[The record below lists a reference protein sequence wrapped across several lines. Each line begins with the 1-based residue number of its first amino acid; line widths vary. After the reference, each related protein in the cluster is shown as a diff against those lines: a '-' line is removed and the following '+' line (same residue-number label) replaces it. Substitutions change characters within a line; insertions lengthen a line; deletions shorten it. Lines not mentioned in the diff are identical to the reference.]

1 MEAKPLH
8 NKVVLLIDVA
18 RVAWVVAVTVPS
30 CPSLSRTSRFEVWET
45 DTPHKIRI
53 TFSLG
58 CSVSIISFSHVTF
71 SYPTTDVLTNV
82 SFTCGTDERL
92 CVVGPN
98 GSGKT
103 TLLKLALGELTPL
116 RGHVDTPLS
125 WDNHAP
131 PTTVG
136 DVIDAACH
144 QVLKLRHEFD
154 MLSHKL
160 AFDVSAETA
169 RRFDELLAR
178 MTAMNGWEL
187 DTQLDKTLRSL
198 GLGNIARDR
207 PLNSLSP
214 GQQERLHLAAVLLRG
229 SPALVVDEPTNH
241 LDTTAREFVIQ
252 TLTGWNGPVLFAS
265 HDRDFIDR
273 AATGILDLDTTS
285 WHAIATAA
293 GQPTTN
299 GIYRCNGTYSD
310 YVQEKDTARS
320 RHLQIHAHQQHDKQ
334 QLLQHRFSSETIGH
348 RNATPRSEVR
358 ASKKYYADR
367 AQTVSTR
374 RINDD
379 SRRLDRLTEVEV
391 RKPRYDVITITFP
404 DPTVVS
410 TGIAC
415 SVRNV
420 HIPGRLGPVSF
431 ELAGGEHM
439 MITGVNGAGK
449 STLLRWIHTRQC
461 LAAEA
466 SGTISAADSVFVP
479 QELPR
484 NKDELI
490 PPEIWHN
497 GIGDLG
503 KGFLHPRLWA
513 TPLEQLSDGNK
524 RRVQLAL
531 ALAQQ
536 PDFLI
541 IDEPTNY
548 LDIDTIESLE
558 AAIMSWHGTLIIATH
573 DQWLID
579 TWNQA
584 PADGEP
590 HRQHI
595 TLTTNVAS
603 SQ

>member
-1 MEAKPLH
+1 M
-8 NKVVLLIDVA
+8 
-18 RVAWVVAVTVPS
+18 
-30 CPSLSRTSRFEVWET
+30 
-45 DTPHKIRI
+45 
-53 TFSLG
+53 
-58 CSVSIISFSHVTF
+58 SIISFSHVTF

-207 PLNSLSP
+207 PLDSLSP
-214 GQQERLHLAAVLLRG
+214 GQKERLHLAAVLLRG

-410 TGIAC
+410 SGIAC

-497 GIGDLG
+497 GIGNLG
-503 KGFLHPRLWA
+503 KGFLHPKLWA

-579 TWNQA
+579 AWNQT
-584 PADGEP
+584 PANGES
-590 HRQHI
+590 HRQHL

>member
-1 MEAKPLH
+1 M
-8 NKVVLLIDVA
+8 
-18 RVAWVVAVTVPS
+18 
-30 CPSLSRTSRFEVWET
+30 
-45 DTPHKIRI
+45 
-53 TFSLG
+53 
-58 CSVSIISFSHVTF
+58 SIISFSHVTF

-178 MTAMNGWEL
+178 ITAMNGWEL

-207 PLNSLSP
+207 PLDSLSP
-214 GQQERLHLAAVLLRG
+214 GQKERLHLAAVLLRG

-420 HIPGRLGPVSF
+420 HIPGQLGPVSF

>member
-18 RVAWVVAVTVPS
+18 RVAWVVTVTVPS
-30 CPSLSRTSRFEVWET
+30 CSSLSRTSRFEVWET

-154 MLSHKL
+154 MLSHQL

-503 KGFLHPRLWA
+503 KGFLHPKLWA

-536 PDFLI
+536 PEFLI

>member
-1 MEAKPLH
+1 
-8 NKVVLLIDVA
+8 
-18 RVAWVVAVTVPS
+18 
-30 CPSLSRTSRFEVWET
+30 
-45 DTPHKIRI
+45 
-53 TFSLG
+53 
-58 CSVSIISFSHVTF
+58 VSIISFSHVTF

-178 MTAMNGWEL
+178 ITAMNGWEL

-207 PLNSLSP
+207 PLDSLSP
-214 GQQERLHLAAVLLRG
+214 GQKERLHLAAVLLRG

-536 PDFLI
+536 PEFLI

-579 TWNQA
+579 AWNQT
-584 PADGEP
+584 PADGES

>member
-1 MEAKPLH
+1 M
-8 NKVVLLIDVA
+8 
-18 RVAWVVAVTVPS
+18 
-30 CPSLSRTSRFEVWET
+30 
-45 DTPHKIRI
+45 
-53 TFSLG
+53 
-58 CSVSIISFSHVTF
+58 SIISFSHVTF

-178 MTAMNGWEL
+178 ITAMNGWEL

-207 PLNSLSP
+207 PLDSLSP
-214 GQQERLHLAAVLLRG
+214 GQKERLHLAAVLLRG

-536 PDFLI
+536 PEFLI

-579 TWNQA
+579 AWNQT
-584 PADGEP
+584 PANGES
-590 HRQHI
+590 HRQHL

>member
-1 MEAKPLH
+1 M
-8 NKVVLLIDVA
+8 
-18 RVAWVVAVTVPS
+18 
-30 CPSLSRTSRFEVWET
+30 
-45 DTPHKIRI
+45 
-53 TFSLG
+53 
-58 CSVSIISFSHVTF
+58 SIISFSHVTF

-103 TLLKLALGELTPL
+103 TLLKLALGEFTPL

-178 MTAMNGWEL
+178 ITAMNGWEL

-207 PLNSLSP
+207 PLDSLSP
-214 GQQERLHLAAVLLRG
+214 GQKERLHLAAVLLRG

-536 PDFLI
+536 PEFLI

-579 TWNQA
+579 AWNQT
-584 PADGEP
+584 PADGES

>member
-1 MEAKPLH
+1 
-8 NKVVLLIDVA
+8 
-18 RVAWVVAVTVPS
+18 
-30 CPSLSRTSRFEVWET
+30 
-45 DTPHKIRI
+45 
-53 TFSLG
+53 
-58 CSVSIISFSHVTF
+58 
-71 SYPTTDVLTNV
+71 
-82 SFTCGTDERL
+82 
-92 CVVGPN
+92 
-98 GSGKT
+98 
-103 TLLKLALGELTPL
+103 
-116 RGHVDTPLS
+116 
-125 WDNHAP
+125 
-131 PTTVG
+131 
-136 DVIDAACH
+136 
-144 QVLKLRHEFD
+144 

-503 KGFLHPRLWA
+503 KGFLHPKLWA

-531 ALAQQ
+531 ALARQ
-536 PDFLI
+536 PEFLI

-590 HRQHI
+590 YRQHI

>member
-1 MEAKPLH
+1 M
-8 NKVVLLIDVA
+8 
-18 RVAWVVAVTVPS
+18 
-30 CPSLSRTSRFEVWET
+30 
-45 DTPHKIRI
+45 
-53 TFSLG
+53 
-58 CSVSIISFSHVTF
+58 SIISFSHVTF

-178 MTAMNGWEL
+178 ITAMNGWEL

-198 GLGNIARDR
+198 GLGNIARDH

-379 SRRLDRLTEVEV
+379 SRRLARLTEVEV

-536 PDFLI
+536 PEFLI

-579 TWNQA
+579 AWNQT
-584 PADGEP
+584 PANGES

>member
-1 MEAKPLH
+1 M
-8 NKVVLLIDVA
+8 
-18 RVAWVVAVTVPS
+18 
-30 CPSLSRTSRFEVWET
+30 
-45 DTPHKIRI
+45 
-53 TFSLG
+53 
-58 CSVSIISFSHVTF
+58 SIISFSHVTF

-198 GLGNIARDR
+198 GLGDIARDR
-207 PLNSLSP
+207 PLDSLSP
-214 GQQERLHLAAVLLRG
+214 GQKERLHLAAVLLRG

-497 GIGDLG
+497 GIGNLG

-579 TWNQA
+579 AWNQT
-584 PADGEP
+584 PANGES
-590 HRQHI
+590 HRQHL

>member
-1 MEAKPLH
+1 M
-8 NKVVLLIDVA
+8 
-18 RVAWVVAVTVPS
+18 
-30 CPSLSRTSRFEVWET
+30 
-45 DTPHKIRI
+45 
-53 TFSLG
+53 
-58 CSVSIISFSHVTF
+58 SIISFSHVTF

-207 PLNSLSP
+207 PLDSLSP
-214 GQQERLHLAAVLLRG
+214 GQKERLHLAAVLLRG

-536 PDFLI
+536 PEFLI

-579 TWNQA
+579 AWNQT
-584 PADGEP
+584 PANGES
-590 HRQHI
+590 HRQHL

>member
-1 MEAKPLH
+1 M
-8 NKVVLLIDVA
+8 
-18 RVAWVVAVTVPS
+18 
-30 CPSLSRTSRFEVWET
+30 
-45 DTPHKIRI
+45 
-53 TFSLG
+53 
-58 CSVSIISFSHVTF
+58 SIISFSHVTF

-178 MTAMNGWEL
+178 ITAMNGWEL

-207 PLNSLSP
+207 PLDSLSP
-214 GQQERLHLAAVLLRG
+214 GQKERLHLAAVLLRG

-439 MITGVNGAGK
+439 MINGVNGAGK

-536 PDFLI
+536 PEFLI

-579 TWNQA
+579 AWNQT
-584 PADGEP
+584 PADGES

>member
-1 MEAKPLH
+1 M
-8 NKVVLLIDVA
+8 
-18 RVAWVVAVTVPS
+18 
-30 CPSLSRTSRFEVWET
+30 
-45 DTPHKIRI
+45 
-53 TFSLG
+53 
-58 CSVSIISFSHVTF
+58 SIISFSHVTF

-178 MTAMNGWEL
+178 ITAMNGWEL

-207 PLNSLSP
+207 PLDSLSP
-214 GQQERLHLAAVLLRG
+214 GQKERLHLAAVLLRG

-579 TWNQA
+579 AWNQT
-584 PADGEP
+584 PADGES

>member
-1 MEAKPLH
+1 
-8 NKVVLLIDVA
+8 
-18 RVAWVVAVTVPS
+18 
-30 CPSLSRTSRFEVWET
+30 
-45 DTPHKIRI
+45 
-53 TFSLG
+53 
-58 CSVSIISFSHVTF
+58 
-71 SYPTTDVLTNV
+71 
-82 SFTCGTDERL
+82 
-92 CVVGPN
+92 
-98 GSGKT
+98 
-103 TLLKLALGELTPL
+103 
-116 RGHVDTPLS
+116 
-125 WDNHAP
+125 
-131 PTTVG
+131 
-136 DVIDAACH
+136 
-144 QVLKLRHEFD
+144 

-178 MTAMNGWEL
+178 ITAMNGWEL

-207 PLNSLSP
+207 PLDSLSP
-214 GQQERLHLAAVLLRG
+214 GQKERLHLAAVLLRG

-420 HIPGRLGPVSF
+420 HIPGQLGPVSF

-536 PDFLI
+536 PEFLI

-579 TWNQA
+579 AWNQT
-584 PADGEP
+584 PANGES
-590 HRQHI
+590 HRQHL

>member
-1 MEAKPLH
+1 M
-8 NKVVLLIDVA
+8 
-18 RVAWVVAVTVPS
+18 
-30 CPSLSRTSRFEVWET
+30 
-45 DTPHKIRI
+45 
-53 TFSLG
+53 
-58 CSVSIISFSHVTF
+58 SIISFSHVTF

-178 MTAMNGWEL
+178 ITAMNGWEL

-207 PLNSLSP
+207 PLDSLSP
-214 GQQERLHLAAVLLRG
+214 GQKERLHLAAVLLRG

-241 LDTTAREFVIQ
+241 LDTTAREFMIQ

-536 PDFLI
+536 PEFLI

-579 TWNQA
+579 AWNQT
-584 PADGEP
+584 PADGES

>member
-1 MEAKPLH
+1 M
-8 NKVVLLIDVA
+8 
-18 RVAWVVAVTVPS
+18 
-30 CPSLSRTSRFEVWET
+30 
-45 DTPHKIRI
+45 
-53 TFSLG
+53 
-58 CSVSIISFSHVTF
+58 SIISFSHVTF

-207 PLNSLSP
+207 PLDSLSP
-214 GQQERLHLAAVLLRG
+214 GQKERLHLAAVLLRG

-241 LDTTAREFVIQ
+241 LDTTAREFMIQ

-536 PDFLI
+536 PEFLI

-579 TWNQA
+579 AWNQT
-584 PADGEP
+584 PADGES

>member
-1 MEAKPLH
+1 M
-8 NKVVLLIDVA
+8 
-18 RVAWVVAVTVPS
+18 
-30 CPSLSRTSRFEVWET
+30 
-45 DTPHKIRI
+45 
-53 TFSLG
+53 
-58 CSVSIISFSHVTF
+58 SIISFSHVTF

-178 MTAMNGWEL
+178 ITAMNGWEL

-207 PLNSLSP
+207 PLDSLSP
-214 GQQERLHLAAVLLRG
+214 GQKERLHLAAVLLRG

-391 RKPRYDVITITFP
+391 RKPRYDVITITFL

-536 PDFLI
+536 PEFLI

-579 TWNQA
+579 AWNQT
-584 PADGEP
+584 PADGES

>member
-1 MEAKPLH
+1 M
-8 NKVVLLIDVA
+8 
-18 RVAWVVAVTVPS
+18 
-30 CPSLSRTSRFEVWET
+30 
-45 DTPHKIRI
+45 
-53 TFSLG
+53 
-58 CSVSIISFSHVTF
+58 SIISFSHVTF

-178 MTAMNGWEL
+178 ITAMNGWEL

-207 PLNSLSP
+207 PLDSLSP
-214 GQQERLHLAAVLLRG
+214 GQKERLHLAAVLLRG

-379 SRRLDRLTEVEV
+379 SRRLDKLTEVEV

-497 GIGDLG
+497 GIGNLG
-503 KGFLHPRLWA
+503 KGFLHPKLWA

-579 TWNQA
+579 AWNQT
-584 PADGEP
+584 PANGES
-590 HRQHI
+590 HRQHL

>member
-1 MEAKPLH
+1 M
-8 NKVVLLIDVA
+8 
-18 RVAWVVAVTVPS
+18 
-30 CPSLSRTSRFEVWET
+30 
-45 DTPHKIRI
+45 
-53 TFSLG
+53 
-58 CSVSIISFSHVTF
+58 SIISFSHVTF

-178 MTAMNGWEL
+178 ITAMNGWEL

-207 PLNSLSP
+207 PLDSLSP
-214 GQQERLHLAAVLLRG
+214 GQKERLHLAAVLLRG

-420 HIPGRLGPVSF
+420 HIPGQLGPVSF

-536 PDFLI
+536 PEFLI

-579 TWNQA
+579 AWNQT
-584 PADGEP
+584 PADGES
-590 HRQHI
+590 HRQHL

>member
-1 MEAKPLH
+1 M
-8 NKVVLLIDVA
+8 
-18 RVAWVVAVTVPS
+18 
-30 CPSLSRTSRFEVWET
+30 
-45 DTPHKIRI
+45 
-53 TFSLG
+53 
-58 CSVSIISFSHVTF
+58 SIISFSHVTF

-116 RGHVDTPLS
+116 HGHVDTPLS

-178 MTAMNGWEL
+178 ITAMNGWEL

-198 GLGNIARDR
+198 GLGDIARDR
-207 PLNSLSP
+207 PLDSLSP

-410 TGIAC
+410 SGIAC

-490 PPEIWHN
+490 PSEIWHN

-503 KGFLHPRLWA
+503 KGFLHPKLWA

-579 TWNQA
+579 AWNQT

-590 HRQHI
+590 YRQHI

>member
-1 MEAKPLH
+1 M
-8 NKVVLLIDVA
+8 
-18 RVAWVVAVTVPS
+18 
-30 CPSLSRTSRFEVWET
+30 
-45 DTPHKIRI
+45 
-53 TFSLG
+53 
-58 CSVSIISFSHVTF
+58 SIISFSHVTF

-207 PLNSLSP
+207 PLDSLSP
-214 GQQERLHLAAVLLRG
+214 GQKERLHLAAVLLRG

-536 PDFLI
+536 PEFLI

-579 TWNQA
+579 AWNQT
-584 PADGEP
+584 PADGES

>member
-1 MEAKPLH
+1 M
-8 NKVVLLIDVA
+8 
-18 RVAWVVAVTVPS
+18 
-30 CPSLSRTSRFEVWET
+30 
-45 DTPHKIRI
+45 
-53 TFSLG
+53 
-58 CSVSIISFSHVTF
+58 SIISFSHVTF

-178 MTAMNGWEL
+178 ITAMNGWEL

-207 PLNSLSP
+207 PLDSLSP
-214 GQQERLHLAAVLLRG
+214 GQKERLHLAAVLLRG

-579 TWNQA
+579 AWNQT
-584 PADGEP
+584 PANGES
-590 HRQHI
+590 HRQHL

>member
-1 MEAKPLH
+1 
-8 NKVVLLIDVA
+8 
-18 RVAWVVAVTVPS
+18 
-30 CPSLSRTSRFEVWET
+30 
-45 DTPHKIRI
+45 
-53 TFSLG
+53 
-58 CSVSIISFSHVTF
+58 VSIISFSHVTF

-154 MLSHKL
+154 MLSHQL

-178 MTAMNGWEL
+178 ITAMNGWEL

-207 PLNSLSP
+207 PLDSLSP
-214 GQQERLHLAAVLLRG
+214 GQKERLHLAAVLLRG

-536 PDFLI
+536 PEFLI

-579 TWNQA
+579 AWNQT
-584 PADGEP
+584 PADGES

>member
-1 MEAKPLH
+1 M
-8 NKVVLLIDVA
+8 
-18 RVAWVVAVTVPS
+18 
-30 CPSLSRTSRFEVWET
+30 
-45 DTPHKIRI
+45 
-53 TFSLG
+53 
-58 CSVSIISFSHVTF
+58 SIISFSHVTF

-178 MTAMNGWEL
+178 ITAMNGWEL

-207 PLNSLSP
+207 PLDSLSP
-214 GQQERLHLAAVLLRG
+214 GQKERLHLAAVLLRG

-536 PDFLI
+536 PEFLI

-579 TWNQA
+579 AWNQT
-584 PADGEP
+584 PADGES

>member
-1 MEAKPLH
+1 M
-8 NKVVLLIDVA
+8 
-18 RVAWVVAVTVPS
+18 
-30 CPSLSRTSRFEVWET
+30 
-45 DTPHKIRI
+45 
-53 TFSLG
+53 
-58 CSVSIISFSHVTF
+58 SIISFSHVTF

-136 DVIDAACH
+136 DVINAACH

-178 MTAMNGWEL
+178 ITAMNGWEL

-207 PLNSLSP
+207 PLDSLSP
-214 GQQERLHLAAVLLRG
+214 GQKERLHLAAVLLRG

-536 PDFLI
+536 PEFLI

-579 TWNQA
+579 AWNQT
-584 PADGEP
+584 PADGES

>member
-1 MEAKPLH
+1 M
-8 NKVVLLIDVA
+8 
-18 RVAWVVAVTVPS
+18 
-30 CPSLSRTSRFEVWET
+30 
-45 DTPHKIRI
+45 
-53 TFSLG
+53 
-58 CSVSIISFSHVTF
+58 
-71 SYPTTDVLTNV
+71 
-82 SFTCGTDERL
+82 
-92 CVVGPN
+92 
-98 GSGKT
+98 
-103 TLLKLALGELTPL
+103 
-116 RGHVDTPLS
+116 
-125 WDNHAP
+125 
-131 PTTVG
+131 
-136 DVIDAACH
+136 
-144 QVLKLRHEFD
+144 
-154 MLSHKL
+154 
-160 AFDVSAETA
+160 
-169 RRFDELLAR
+169 
-178 MTAMNGWEL
+178 
-187 DTQLDKTLRSL
+187 
-198 GLGNIARDR
+198 
-207 PLNSLSP
+207 
-214 GQQERLHLAAVLLRG
+214 
-229 SPALVVDEPTNH
+229 
-241 LDTTAREFVIQ
+241 
-252 TLTGWNGPVLFAS
+252 
-265 HDRDFIDR
+265 
-273 AATGILDLDTTS
+273 
-285 WHAIATAA
+285 
-293 GQPTTN
+293 
-299 GIYRCNGTYSD
+299 
-310 YVQEKDTARS
+310 
-320 RHLQIHAHQQHDKQ
+320 
-334 QLLQHRFSSETIGH
+334 
-348 RNATPRSEVR
+348 
-358 ASKKYYADR
+358 
-367 AQTVSTR
+367 
-374 RINDD
+374 
-379 SRRLDRLTEVEV
+379 
-391 RKPRYDVITITFP
+391 
-404 DPTVVS
+404 
-410 TGIAC
+410 
-415 SVRNV
+415 

-503 KGFLHPRLWA
+503 KGFLHPKLWA

>member
-1 MEAKPLH
+1 M
-8 NKVVLLIDVA
+8 
-18 RVAWVVAVTVPS
+18 
-30 CPSLSRTSRFEVWET
+30 
-45 DTPHKIRI
+45 
-53 TFSLG
+53 
-58 CSVSIISFSHVTF
+58 SIISFSHVTF

-178 MTAMNGWEL
+178 ITAMNGWEL

-207 PLNSLSP
+207 PLDSLSP
-214 GQQERLHLAAVLLRG
+214 GQKERLHLAAVLLRG

-285 WHAIATAA
+285 WHAIATAV

-531 ALAQQ
+531 ALARQ

-579 TWNQA
+579 AWNQT
-584 PADGEP
+584 PADGES

>member
-1 MEAKPLH
+1 M
-8 NKVVLLIDVA
+8 
-18 RVAWVVAVTVPS
+18 
-30 CPSLSRTSRFEVWET
+30 
-45 DTPHKIRI
+45 
-53 TFSLG
+53 
-58 CSVSIISFSHVTF
+58 SIISFSHVTF

-178 MTAMNGWEL
+178 ITAMNGWEL

-207 PLNSLSP
+207 PLDSLSP
-214 GQQERLHLAAVLLRG
+214 GQKERLHLAAVLLRG

-420 HIPGRLGPVSF
+420 HIPGQLGPVSF

-531 ALAQQ
+531 ALARQ

-579 TWNQA
+579 AWNQT
-584 PADGEP
+584 PANGES
-590 HRQHI
+590 HRQHL